1 MNQLE
6 KARKKINEIDEQ
18 MARCFEERMQAV
30 EEVVAYKQANHLPV
44 FDSSREAQ
52 VIEMNSQK
60 VKNPVYRS
68 YYKKYIQSMMDISKQ
83 YQHAIINSGTYG
95 YQGSEG
101 AFAQIA
107 CSNLFPNGK
116 QKNYATWQEVVQGVL
131 THEIDKGVLPF
142 ENSYT
147 GEVGEVLDLLFKED
161 IKIVKIYDLKINQNL
176 LGVKGTQLS
185 DIKKVIS
192 HHQAL
197 SQCMDYLKD
206 HHFEI
211 QAYPN
216 TALAAKYVSEMN
228 DKSVAAIAAIET
240 AEYYGL
246 DVLAENIN
254 TKQDNTTRFIVI
266 DNELNETGNHVSILF
281 TVNHESGQLAK
292 IMEIIAR
299 YHYNMVN
306 IRSRSLKADSWQYY
320 FYIEIEGEYNER
332 MKEMLT
338 ECARNSERFKIAGV
352 NQ

>member
-6 KARKKINEIDEQ
+6 KTRIKINEIDEQ
-18 MARCFEERMQAV
+18 MAKCFEERMKAV
-30 EEVVAYKQANHLPV
+30 EEVIAYKLENNIPV
-44 FDSSREAQ
+44 FDSSREKQ
-52 VIEMNSQK
+52 VIEMNSKK
-60 VKNPVYRS
+60 VCHTYRP
-68 YYKKYIQSMMDISKQ
+68 YYKAYIQSLMDISKQ

-107 CSNLFPNGK
+107 CSHLFPNGN
-116 QKNYATWQEVVQGVL
+116 QKNYATWNEVVQAIL
-131 THEIDKGVLPF
+131 NHEIDKGVLPF

-147 GEVGEVLDLLFKED
+147 GEVGEVLDLLFKND
-161 IKIVKIYDLKINQNL
+161 IKIIKIYDLKINQNL
-176 LGVKGTQLS
+176 LGIPGTQLS
-185 DIKKVIS
+185 DIRQVIS

-197 SQCMDYLKD
+197 SQCMDYIKD

-216 TALAAKYVSEMN
+216 TALAAKYVSELQ
-228 DKSVAAIAAIET
+228 DKTVGAIASIET
-240 AEYYGL
+240 AQVYGL

-266 DNELNETGNHVSILF
+266 GNELNETGHHVSIMF

-299 YHYNMVN
+299 YQYNMVN
-306 IRSRSLKADSWQYY
+306 IRSRSLKQDSWQYY
-320 FYIEIEGEYNER
+320 FYIEIEGEYDER
-332 MKEMLT
+332 MKEMLA
-338 ECARNSERFKIAGV
+338 ECERNSERFKIAGV
-352 NQ
+352 N